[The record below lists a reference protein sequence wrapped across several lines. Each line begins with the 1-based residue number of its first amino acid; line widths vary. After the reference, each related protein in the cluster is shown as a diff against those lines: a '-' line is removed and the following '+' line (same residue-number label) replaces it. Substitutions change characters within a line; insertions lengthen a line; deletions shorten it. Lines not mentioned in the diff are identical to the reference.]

1 MKAINPV
8 LPKTTATISAKA
20 RKSAKAKALLTVI
33 EATPMATETKELQTV
48 GEKLEAIKES
58 NIIIGLTAKE
68 AKAEAKANVERI
80 AIESEAEAL
89 TEGGIN
95 KTVER
100 FYSNATAM
108 NKNGKTTTG
117 IMKLASGYNNATYTS
132 DNEDLRDALLS
143 HADSQLETLT
153 GAALT
158 TFKAEIKGTQKLFN
172 KKNVQDLL
180 LGKDRVCRVYFGT
193 LQQKDIESGKI
204 PQEQVT
210 AEGLEIGKHCI
221 TLVEATPTQEADVK
235 SRLEHNEDITA
246 DQRPTLDADKDSIDA
261 YVYDLELTI
270 THLQAE
276 LKTFKK

>member
-8 LPKTTATISAKA
+8 TPKTSATVSAKA
-20 RKSAKAKALLTVI
+20 RKNAEAKALLTVI
-33 EATPMATETKELQTV
+33 ETNNNLDAIVITPAPELQTV
-48 GEKLEAIKES
+48 GEKLEAIKEV
-58 NIIIGLTAKE
+58 NAIKGLTEKE
-68 AKAEAKANVERI
+68 AKAEAKA
-80 AIESEAEAL
+80 EAEAETL
-89 TEGGIN
+89 LEGGIN

-117 IMKLASGYNNATYTS
+117 IMKLASGFNAGIFTAVP
-132 DNEDLRDALLS
+132 ELMQLQLELLQ
-143 HADSQLETLT
+143 HADKQLETLT
-153 GAALT
+153 GPALT

-172 KKNVQDLL
+172 KKNVQDQL
-180 LGKDRVCRVYFGT
+180 LGKERTQRVYFGT

-246 DQRPTLDADKDSIDA
+246 DQRPTLDADIDSIGA
-261 YVYDLELTI
+261 YVYDLEQTI
-270 THLQAE
+270 AHLQAE
-276 LKTFKK
+276 LKTFKC

>member
-1 MKAINPV
+1 MQNSKGKNTGNKA
-8 LPKTTATISAKA
+8 TATTVADKA
-20 RKSAKAKALLTVI
+20 RKNAEAKQS
-33 EATPMATETKELQTV
+33 ELQTV
-48 GEKLEAIKES
+48 GEKLEAIKDS
-58 NIIIGLTAKE
+58 RIVLGLTD
-68 AKAEAKANVERI
+68 AEARKEFDQQQYVD
-80 AIESEAEAL
+80 SL
-89 TEGGIN
+89 LEGGVN
-95 KTVER
+95 ETVKR
-100 FYSNATAM
+100 FYDNATAM

-117 IMKLASGYNNATYTS
+117 IMKLASGYNNGIFTP
-132 DNEDLRDALLS
+132 EPELMQLQLELLQ
-143 HADSQLETLT
+143 HADRQLETLT
-153 GAALT
+153 GPALT

-180 LGKDRVCRVYFGT
+180 LGKERTQRVYFGT

-221 TLVEATPTQEADVK
+221 TLVEATPAQEADVK

-246 DQRPTLDADKDSIDA
+246 DQRPALDADVDSIGA
-261 YVYDLELTI
+261 YVYDLEQTI

>member
-1 MKAINPV
+1 MQKSKGKNKDTKA
-8 LPKTTATISAKA
+8 TATTVADKA
-20 RKSAKAKALLTVI
+20 RKSAEAKQT
-33 EATPMATETKELQTV
+33 ELQTV

-58 NIIIGLTAKE
+58 NIVLGLTD
-68 AKAEAKANVERI
+68 AEARKAFDQQRHI
-80 AIESEAEAL
+80 DSL
-89 TEGGIN
+89 LEGGVDE
-95 KTVER
+95 TVKR
-100 FYSNATAM
+100 FYDNATAM

-132 DNEDLRDALLS
+132 DNEDLRDAILK
-143 HADSQLETLT
+143 HADTQLETLA
-153 GAALT
+153 GPALT

-180 LGKDRVCRVYFGT
+180 LGKERTQRVYFGT

-210 AEGLEIGKHCI
+210 AENLEIGKHCI
-221 TLVEATPTQEADVK
+221 TLVEATPAQEADVK

-246 DQRPTLDADKDSIDA
+246 DQRPALDADVDSIGA
-261 YVYDLELTI
+261 YVYDLEQTI